1 MTTVAFVPFQD
12 LAKTLLAHSNEPSG
26 DGSHDISHLQRVWKN
41 AAAIHAEEG
50 GDAEVLFA
58 ATILH
63 DCVSVEKN
71 SPLRAHASQLS
82 AEKATEIL
90 TTLDWPQTKIQAVAH
105 AVKTHSFSADLV
117 PTTLEAKTLQDA
129 DRLDAIGMLGVARC
143 FYVAGRMGSAL
154 YNPADPHAS
163 ERPLDD
169 TRYAIDHFRTKLL
182 KLATNFQT
190 ATGARMAKIR
200 HDRLQRFLDEFTD
213 EI

>member
-1 MTTVAFVPFQD
+1 MMAVAFVPFQD
-12 LAKTLLAHSNEPSG
+12 LAKTLLARSNDSSG
-26 DGSHDISHLQRVWKN
+26 DGSHDTSHLQRVWKN
-41 AAAIHAEEG
+41 AAAIQAEEG

-63 DCVSVEKN
+63 DCVPVEKN
-71 SPLRAHASQLS
+71 SPLRTHASRLS
-82 AEKATEIL
+82 AEKGAEIL
-90 TTLDWPQTKIQAVAH
+90 TSLDWPQAKIQAVAH
-105 AVKTHSFSADLV
+105 AVATHSFSAGLV

-154 YNPADPHAS
+154 YDPADPHAS

-169 TRYAIDHFRTKLL
+169 TRYAVDHFQTKLL
-182 KLATNFQT
+182 NLAMNFQT
-190 ATGARMAKIR
+190 VTGVRLAKIR

>member
-82 AEKATEIL
+82 AEKTISR
-90 TTLDWPQTKIQAVAH
+90 K
-105 AVKTHSFSADLV
+105 
-117 PTTLEAKTLQDA
+117 
-129 DRLDAIGMLGVARC
+129 G
-143 FYVAGRMGSAL
+143 Y
-154 YNPADPHAS
+154 
-163 ERPLDD
+163 
-169 TRYAIDHFRTKLL
+169 
-182 KLATNFQT
+182 
-190 ATGARMAKIR
+190 
-200 HDRLQRFLDEFTD
+200 
-213 EI
+213 

>member
-1 MTTVAFVPFQD
+1 MHRNYQP
-12 LAKTLLAHSNEPSG
+12 K
-26 DGSHDISHLQRVWKN
+26 R
-41 AAAIHAEEG
+41 
-50 GDAEVLFA
+50 
-58 ATILH
+58 
-63 DCVSVEKN
+63 
-71 SPLRAHASQLS
+71 LS

-90 TTLDWPQTKIQAVAH
+90 TILDWPQTKIQAVAH

-182 KLATNFQT
+182 KLATSFQT
-190 ATGARMAKIR
+190 ATGTRMAKIR